1 MEIKK
6 SLVLMA
12 CATAVLFSSC
22 GKKADT
28 TKQEEV
34 KKEKVETS
42 LLQTQKIQRVL
53 NLSTTLQGYETVS
66 ISPSVTGNIEHIYVD
81 VSSRVSQGQMLVRMD
96 RTQYNTA
103 KLTFANLGVELSR
116 TEALK
121 KSGSISQQ
129 VYDQTK
135 LQYDQT
141 KNNLEFLEQNTF
153 VKAPFSGVISAK
165 NYEDGELYGGQPIL
179 QLTRISTLKAYI
191 AVPESYFPIVK
202 AGQKLTLTSEI
213 YPDQVFDATI
223 ETVYPTIDAST
234 HTFQVKLKIPNGKEI
249 LRPGMYVRTEM
260 ALGEAEAVMA
270 PYQAVLKLVGA
281 NDRYVFVNDNGV
293 AKRVDVELG
302 QRVDSYIEIS
312 GEGIEEGLEIVT
324 LGQGRLVDGS
334 LLEITNKK

>member
-12 CATAVLFSSC
+12 CATAVLFSAC

-28 TKQEEV
+28 TKQQEV

-53 NLSTTLQGYETVS
+53 SLSTTLQGYETVS

-141 KNNLEFLEQNTF
+141 KNNLDFLEQNTF

-202 AGQKLTLTSEI
+202 AGQKISLFSEI
-213 YPDQVFDATI
+213 YPDQTFDATI

-281 NDRYVFVNDNGV
+281 NDRYVFVNNNGV

-312 GEGIEEGLEIVT
+312 GEGIHEGLEIVT

-334 LLEITNKK
+334 LLEITNK

>member
-6 SLVLMA
+6 SFVLLA
-12 CATAVLFSSC
+12 SAAVILFTSC
-22 GKKADT
+22 GKKEDT
-28 TKQEEV
+28 TTQKEV

-42 LLQTQKIQRVL
+42 HLQKQKIERVL
-53 NLSTTLQGYETVS
+53 SLSTTLQGYETVN
-66 ISPSVTGNIEHIYVD
+66 IAPSVTGNIEHIYVD

-96 RTQYNTA
+96 RTQYNSA

-121 KSGSISQQ
+121 KSGSVSQQ

-141 KNNLEFLEQNTF
+141 KTNLEFLEQNTF

-179 QLTRISTLKAYI
+179 TLTKISTLKAYI
-191 AVPESYFPIVK
+191 AVPESYFPLVK
-202 AGQKLTLTSEI
+202 AGQKITLTSEI

-223 ETVYPTIDAST
+223 ETIYPTVDAST
-234 HTFQVKLKIPNGKEI
+234 HTFQVKLKIPNGKEV
-249 LRPGMYVRTEM
+249 LRPGMYVKTEL
-260 ALGEAEAVMA
+260 ALGEVEAVMA

-281 NDRYVFVNDNGV
+281 NDRYIFVNNNGV
-293 AKRVDVELG
+293 AKRLDVELG
-302 QRVDSYIEIS
+302 QRVNSFIEIS
-312 GEGIEEGLEIVT
+312 GEGVEEGLEIVT
-324 LGQGRLVDGS
+324 VGQGRLVDGS
-334 LLEITNKK
+334 QLEVTNK